1 MAAPVASG
9 PPPPTSVSLDDQLG
23 RAARVLA
30 AAPRVAL
37 ACHVNPDPDALG
49 SMLGL
54 ALTLADRGVEVV
66 CSWGNE
72 PLVRPRWLSA
82 LDGGT
87 LLVEAKDFPA
97 APEVMVSLDTASADR
112 LGRLAAN
119 AARAGEWIVV
129 DHHRTNPGFGSIL
142 VLDPAASSTAEL
154 VVRLIERMGASMP
167 SAAAAGLYAGIV
179 TDTGRFQYEATTP
192 ATLRVAAA
200 LREFDF
206 DHASLARSLYE
217 DGSFGYLRV
226 MAAALGRAVL
236 DPEADLVWTYLTQPD
251 VRAAGVSMADTDDLI
266 DVVRTAREAD
276 VACVI
281 KQQRDGRFKVSLRS
295 RGGTDVG
302 RVAADLGGGGHRLA
316 AGYTARGGLEETVRE
331 LSAALVAAPGA

>member
-1 MAAPVASG
+1 MADSVEALA
-9 PPPPTSVSLDDQLG
+9 PTSLEDALDH
-23 RAARVLA
+23 AARVLTD
-30 AAPRVAL
+30 APRVAL

-72 PLVRPRWLSA
+72 PLVRPRWLT
-82 LDGGT
+82 LLGGES
-87 LLVEAKDFPA
+87 LLVEAKDFPS

-119 AARAGEWIVV
+119 AARAAEWIVV

-154 VVRLIERMGASMP
+154 VVRLIERMGVAMP
-167 SAAAAGLYAGIV
+167 AAAAAGLYAGVV
-179 TDTGRFQYEATTP
+179 TDTGRFQYKATTP
-192 ATLRVAAA
+192 ATLRVAAL

-206 DHASLARSLYE
+206 DHAALARGLYE

-226 MAAALGRAVL
+226 TGAALGRAVL
-236 DPEADLVWTYLTQPD
+236 DPDADLVWTYLTQSD
-251 VRAAGVSMADTDDLI
+251 IRAAGVTMGDADDLI

-302 RVAADLGGGGHRLA
+302 RIAADLGGGGHRLA
-316 AGYTARGGLEETVRE
+316 AGYTARAGLEETVRE
-331 LSAALVAAPGA
+331 LTQALIASRRG